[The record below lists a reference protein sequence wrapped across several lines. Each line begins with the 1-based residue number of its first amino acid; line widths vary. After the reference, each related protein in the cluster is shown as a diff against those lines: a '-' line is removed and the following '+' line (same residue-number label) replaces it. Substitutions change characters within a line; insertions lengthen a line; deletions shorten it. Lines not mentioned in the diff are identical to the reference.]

1 MSRSQRRA
9 AVIRRAIAAGLLCAG
24 FGTGAL
30 APAAADSGV
39 DGRGPGP
46 SNHDGSGRGGPPAA
60 PNADAGSGTPS
71 RRGVRTLP
79 APAPAGDEEWH
90 PPHHWWCH
98 IVWPDWPIAP
108 PLPFT
113 RNRNAF
119 IFYPGPAAQAPVTV
133 LGVAS
138 APHAS
143 TALAGA
149 VAEAPAAQD
158 PAAAPPAAAGQSGA
172 AAFSGVQSVPAMPV
186 ALPEV
191 PAAPPPDARQPEIVA
206 AVPNPPR
213 TGLPGVPAA
222 NLGQIAALALPGL
235 AGIAALT
242 ALGGFVG
249 YRQAKAGYVLRAAGT
264 ARFLQ

>member
-1 MSRSQRRA
+1 M
-9 AVIRRAIAAGLLCAG
+9 IW
-24 FGTGAL
+24 
-30 APAAADSGV
+30 
-39 DGRGPGP
+39 
-46 SNHDGSGRGGPPAA
+46 SGRGGPPAA

-119 IFYPGPAAQAPVTV
+119 ISTRACGAGAGHRLWALRVPRTRVPHSPARSPRRRPPRIRPLHRPPPPGSPSRGLQRSPIRTRDAGGPA
-133 LGVAS
+133 GS
-138 APHAS
+138 S
-143 TALAGA
+143 RRTAAGC
-149 VAEAPAAQD
+149 PAAGNRCRRRIRHEPD
-158 PAAAPPAAAGQSGA
+158 FPAFRRQTWARSQRWPCPAW
-172 AAFSGVQSVPAMPV
+172 
-186 ALPEV
+186 
-191 PAAPPPDARQPEIVA
+191 
-206 AVPNPPR
+206 
-213 TGLPGVPAA
+213 
-222 NLGQIAALALPGL
+222 